1 MRSKTLRR
9 LELLSVA
16 TAGVMIVGGSVA
28 NAQAPYYPQVGNTGI
43 INTFD
48 TASSFSTVASYN
60 PPPMIVRTDGT
71 VFATNVSA
79 KWSNGGAAGG
89 FDNTA
94 STGGPALQGTAGD
107 TGGSL
112 KLSQTFSTSAGSH
125 GMSWTFDIY
134 PGGFDQM
141 ATSVSFDILVD
152 PKSTGVSQYNDYGY
166 FQLAQRSDSYGY
178 TRIDQTLYENGKFIG
193 TTASFG
199 GSTYSG
205 PGISLGNSTG
215 SPDVGVWDHIEY
227 DFSTPQQLRAI
238 TLQDFSRGGTSG
250 QNGTVIYDIDNLD
263 VGLVPVPEPASLGL
277 LALGVPALLKRRR
290 PAKA

>member
-28 NAQAPYYPQVGNTGI
+28 NAQAPYYPQSGNIAT

-48 TASSFSTVASYN
+48 TASSFSTVATYN

-71 VFATNVSA
+71 VYAQNVSA

-89 FDNTA
+89 WDNTA
-94 STGGPALQGTAGD
+94 STGGPANQGTPAD
-107 TGGSL
+107 TGGAL
-112 KLSQTFSTSAGSH
+112 QLSQTFTSSAGSH

-134 PGGFDQM
+134 PGGADEM
-141 ATSVSFDILVD
+141 VTSVSFDILVD
-152 PKSTGVSQYNDYGY
+152 PKSTGISQYGDYGY
-166 FQLAQRSDSYGY
+166 FQLAQRNDSYGY
-178 TRIDQTLYENGKFIG
+178 TRADQTLYENGKLVG
-193 TTASFG
+193 KTG
-199 GSTYSG
+199 GSIYSG

-215 SPDVGVWDHIEY
+215 SPDVGVWDHLEY
-227 DFSTPQQLRAI
+227 DFSTPQVVRAI
-238 TLQDFSRGGTSG
+238 TLQDYSRSA
-250 QNGTVIYDIDNLD
+250 QNGPVIYDIDNLQL
-263 VGLVPVPEPASLGL
+263 GLVPVPEPASLSL